1 MPCKMR
7 GMTPPPATATP
18 LQEALEAMDLPAVRQ
33 ALAALG
39 AQAPAVLNHRSEDK
53 TYVPPLTQAARR
65 GDQAMAALLL
75 DAGGDID
82 VRDAAGRTP
91 LFRAYAAGD
100 LAMAAFLTARGADI
114 HAKNVDGSR
123 IFDIALTCCD
133 VAAAQAF
140 MAAGEPLEYV
150 NAANT
155 STLHRACAA
164 GPELAAF
171 VLDQTGFRLDQANRQ
186 GLRPID
192 FARQLDVL
200 TFAVERQPGLVLNA
214 KLPNGDHS
222 IHRFA
227 REGRLEIVAHLLDQG
242 ADPSLVGRE
251 GNSVLHQAVASGNV
265 ALAGLLLDRGAAL
278 EARNIT
284 NQRPLHWAASAGRLD
299 MVKLLVQHG
308 AKLDVKT
315 NKNFITI
322 QTHTPL
328 YLAIAHG
335 HADVA
340 TCLIEQGASV
350 DVICDAPGDTA
361 LTEACRSNH
370 VELVRLLLARGA
382 SPNGAVDKPSN
393 SFAFP
398 LACARSAEVV
408 DLLVKAGADVNA
420 KHALQKTAL
429 HWLAALPPKRLHEP
443 WGQGVLA
450 AIQALLAHGAD
461 AQARADEGWTPV
473 SCAQT
478 RAVAELL
485 AAALPPSGKGRQ
497 DYGKELFERARG
509 CTTPVELDTLTALL
523 ERATRDEVNY
533 SPREGGETI
542 LHRVIECA
550 DSASAESAPL
560 SSFRPVIEW
569 LVRSDIRLDAVD
581 RFNFETPLHAVCRA
595 SMRRWRGEGEVN
607 DWLAIAGLMLA
618 HGADVNAT
626 NKHGSRPL
634 DLVQHESLLK
644 LLKAHG
650 AQFGRLNEA
659 LFDALDH
666 GRFDMIDL
674 LLAEGASLET
684 QHPRFECG
692 DTLLL
697 RAVRR
702 NDVAAVKEL
711 LARGARA
718 GARAAEGMTALHVA
732 CAGGAFAAVRE
743 LAGSVA
749 SGQLNEQD
757 VHGRTPLCLLLSF
770 EPARGNKQAG
780 TDRDDTALWLVESG
794 ARLDV
799 LDKDGKA
806 PPAYARTKKLAGA
819 LQKKTSAVR

>member
-1 MPCKMR
+1 M
-7 GMTPPPATATP
+7 
-18 LQEALEAMDLPAVRQ
+18 EAMDLPAVCQ
-33 ALAALG
+33 ALATLG

-65 GDQAMAALLL
+65 GDQAMVALLL
-75 DAGGDID
+75 DAGADID
-82 VRDAAGRTP
+82 VRDAVGRTP
-91 LFRAYAAGD
+91 LFRAYAAGN
-100 LAMAAFLTARGADI
+100 LVMAAFLTARGADI
-114 HAKNVDGSR
+114 HARNVDGSR

-133 VAAAQAF
+133 IAAAQAF
-140 MAAGEPLEYV
+140 MAAGEPLKYV
-150 NAANT
+150 NAVNT

-164 GPELAAF
+164 SPELAAF
-171 VLDQTGFRLDQANRQ
+171 VLDHTGFRLDQTNEQ

-192 FARQLDVL
+192 FARRLDVL
-200 TFAVERQPGLVLNA
+200 TFAVERQPGLILNA
-214 KLPNGDHS
+214 KLLNGDHS

-227 REGRLEIVAHLLDQG
+227 REGRFDIVAHLLDRG

-251 GNSVLHQAVASGNV
+251 GSSVLHQAVASGNV

-299 MVKLLVQHG
+299 MVKLLVQRG

-328 YLAIAHG
+328 YLAIEQG
-335 HADVA
+335 HVDVA
-340 TCLIEQGASV
+340 TYLVEQGASV
-350 DVICDAPGDTA
+350 DVICDATGDTA
-361 LTEACRSNH
+361 LTAACRGNH

-382 SPNGAVDKPSN
+382 SPNGAADKPSN

-398 LACARSAEVV
+398 LACARGAEVV

-429 HWLAALPPKRLHEP
+429 HWLAELPPQRLHEA

-450 AIQALLAHGAD
+450 AIRALLAHGAD
-461 AQARADEGWTPV
+461 VQARADEGWTPV
-473 SCAQT
+473 SCART

-497 DYGKELFERARG
+497 DYAEELYERARG
-509 CTTPVELDTLTALL
+509 CTTPVELDTLEALL
-523 ERATRDEVNY
+523 ERATPAEAKFSAY
-533 SPREGGETI
+533 EGGETI
-542 LHRVIECA
+542 LHRLI
-550 DSASAESAPL
+550 ESAGSTDDEAAPL
-560 SSFRPVIEW
+560 ASFRRVIEW
-569 LVRSDIRLDAVD
+569 LVRHGARLDAFD
-581 RFNFETPLHAVCRA
+581 RYHFETPLHAVCRA
-595 SMRRWRGEGEVN
+595 SMQRWRSEGEVS
-607 DWLAIAGLMLA
+607 DWLAIAQLMLA
-618 HGADVNAT
+618 HGADANAT

-634 DLVQHESLLK
+634 DLVQHEPLLT

-650 AQFGRLNEA
+650 AQFGGLNEA

-666 GRFDMIDL
+666 GRFDVIDL

-684 QHPRFECG
+684 RHPRFECG

-702 NDVAAVKEL
+702 NDVAACKKL
-711 LARGARA
+711 LARGAQA
-718 GARAAEGMTALHVA
+718 DARAAEGMTALHVA
-732 CAGGAFAAVRE
+732 CAGGALAAVRE
-743 LAGSVA
+743 LAGSGT
-749 SGQLNEQD
+749 SEPLNEQD

-770 EPARGNKQAG
+770 EPSRGDKQAR
-780 TDRDDTALWLVESG
+780 TDRDDTALWLVECG
-794 ARLDV
+794 ARLDI
-799 LDKDGKA
+799 LDKAGKA
-806 PPAYARTKKLAGA
+806 PLAYAGTKKLAGA
-819 LQKKTSAVR
+819 LQKKAAAIR